1 MIKETNQERA
11 NSCFAYDALHDK
23 CTALTY
29 DNIGKEQPCLK
40 CKFHKTEQEFKE
52 ARAKSANKWVK
63 VI

>member
-11 NSCFAYDALHDK
+11 NSCFAYDASKDK

>member
-23 CTALTY
+23 CTVLTY
-29 DNIGKEQPCLK
+29 DCISKEQPCLK
-40 CKFHKTEQEFKE
+40 CKFHKTEQELKE